1 MDVSFPGASRASV
14 VLVNG
19 DPSGPARRGAR
30 EPGVRVT
37 RGGATES
44 AHRVHVAV
52 AGADGR
58 LIGGCGDPGRVAFYR
73 SAAKPLQAL
82 PLVEDGVL
90 ERFGFTERELA
101 LCCASH
107 NAEPEHLALARSL
120 LARAGLDEGALACG
134 PHPSLRPER
143 VRELWAEGVELG
155 AVHNNC
161 SGKHAGM
168 LALAVVRGWPIEGY
182 LEPGHPVQRR
192 MLAEVARW
200 TGLEEA
206 ELVTGTDG
214 CGVVT
219 FAVSLAGMAAPFAR
233 FTAAAD
239 AGDPAARIVAAM
251 TRHPFAVAGTGRTC
265 TAVMERLGG
274 RVFVKTGD
282 EGVYCGGVRGR
293 GIGFA
298 LKVEDGA
305 RRASDVALL
314 QVLADLGVA
323 GADDA
328 SALAEGRVE
337 VVNTLGVEVGRIE
350 SAFRVEMRR

>member
-1 MDVSFPGASRASV
+1 MSRDTV
-14 VLVNG
+14 
-19 DPSGPARRGAR
+19 GPARRPDHG
-30 EPGVRVT
+30 PYVRVT
-37 RGGATES
+37 RSGTVES

-52 AGADGR
+52 ADARGR
-58 LIGGCGDPGRVAFYR
+58 LIGGCGDPGQVAFYR
-73 SAAKPLQAL
+73 SAAKPFQAL
-82 PLVEDGVL
+82 PLVEDGVV
-90 ERFGFTERELA
+90 ERFGFTEKELA

-107 NAEPEHLALARSL
+107 NAEPEHLALARSM
-120 LARAGLDEGALACG
+120 LARAGLDERALACG

-143 VRELWAEGVELG
+143 ARELWARGARLG

-168 LALAVVRGWPIEGY
+168 LALAVARGWPAEGY

-192 MLAEVARW
+192 MLVEIARW
-200 TGLEEA
+200 TGVA
-206 ELVTGTDG
+206 ASELVTGTDG

-219 FAVSLAGMAAPFAR
+219 FALSLADMAASFAR

-251 TRHPFAVAGTGRTC
+251 TGHPFAVAGTGRTC

-274 RVFVKTGD
+274 RVFVKTGA

-293 GIGFA
+293 GLGFA

-305 RRASDVALL
+305 RRASDVALVG
-314 QVLADLGVA
+314 VLSDLGVA
-323 GADDA
+323 DADDVP
-328 SALAEGRVE
+328 ALARGRIE
-337 VVNTLGVEVGRIE
+337 VLNTLGVDVGRIE
-350 SAFRVEMRR
+350 NVFRVEMDR

>member
-1 MDVSFPGASRASV
+1 MSCASRAPAAPVSRDRP
-14 VLVNG
+14 G
-19 DPSGPARRGAR
+19 TGGGGATGPC
-30 EPGVRVT
+30 VRVT
-37 RGGATES
+37 RGAAHES
-44 AHRVHVAV
+44 THRVHVAV
-52 AGADGR
+52 ADAGGA

-73 SAAKPLQAL
+73 SAAKPLQAV

-90 ERFGFTERELA
+90 DRIGFTERELA

-107 NAEPEHLALARSL
+107 NAEPEHLTLARSI
-120 LARAGLDEGALACG
+120 LARAGLDERALACG

-143 VRELWAEGVELG
+143 VRELWTEGVELG

-168 LALAVVRGWPIEGY
+168 LALAVARGWPLDGY

-200 TGLEEA
+200 TGLKES

-219 FAVSLAGMAAPFAR
+219 FAVPLARMAASFAR

-239 AGDPAARIVAAM
+239 AGGAPARIVAAM

-265 TAVMERLGG
+265 TAVMERMGS

-282 EGVYCGGVRGR
+282 EGVYCGGVRGAWR
-293 GIGFA
+293 GLRPEGGGRGPA
-298 LKVEDGA
+298 SERHGPHAGAGGSGRRGRGTTCRRSRRDA
-305 RRASDVALL
+305 RRWSTRW
-314 QVLADLGVA
+314 
-323 GADDA
+323 
-328 SALAEGRVE
+328 E
-337 VVNTLGVEVGRIE
+337 
-350 SAFRVEMRR
+350 RRLDGSRTRFGWR